1 VARPHGFARW
11 ERIPGCET
19 VLGMG
24 VNKEGEGE
32 GQVGEKEEQP
42 DPTCRQG
49 FQGGRIVS
57 HDHRGFVQEG

>member
-1 VARPHGFARW
+1 M
-11 ERIPGCET
+11 
-19 VLGMG
+19 GMG
-24 VNKEGEGE
+24 VNKEGEGK

-42 DPTCRQG
+42 DPTCRQR